1 MGRARA
7 TGWFGIVGLAIAM
20 AFGLSASVRAQTI
33 TGEPPVG
40 GRAGVHE
47 GVASCSGSSCHSRPA
62 ASGLTVRQNELI
74 TWQDPHS
81 EAGSHSRAWKVL
93 TTPRGEAISQRLGLG
108 QAERA
113 KECVACHADPV
124 APADRG
130 ARFQISD
137 GVGCEACHGGSGAW
151 IASHYAVGATHA
163 ANVTRGM
170 VALDDPKVR
179 AAKCLDCHFGSA
191 GQNQFVTHQ
200 LMAAG
205 HPQISFELD
214 LFSTLQK
221 HYDFDADYTARH
233 KQIPG
238 AVKTWAVGQAMAL
251 NRTLTLYGSRAG
263 TGAFP
268 EFVFFD
274 CQSCHRTMASNDP
287 KWRPVAEANP
297 ARPIPVGQPPFNDE
311 NMLMLS
317 AAAKVAAPGLAEK
330 FEAESRAFH
339 EALAKNGPQAAQKAQ
354 ALAATSHQ
362 MADAFA
368 ARGFSRAETVAILQA
383 VLSGEGAKRY
393 TDFSGATQ
401 AVMAAD
407 TLLNALV
414 ADGAVDRAT
423 AARLKPDLD
432 RAYAA
437 VRDPNAFHPAEAR
450 AALAQV
456 ADKVRGFK

>member
-1 MGRARA
+1 MGRGRA
-7 TGWFGIVGLAIAM
+7 TGWFGLGGLAVA
-20 AFGLSASVRAQTI
+20 ALLGLAATSHAQT
-33 TGEPPVG
+33 TPGEPPVG

-47 GVASCSGSSCHSRPA
+47 GVATCSGSSCHSRPA

-74 TWQDPHS
+74 TWQDPHT
-81 EAGSHSRAWKVL
+81 EAGAHSRAWRVL
-93 TTPRGEAISQRLGLG
+93 TTPRGEAIAQKAGFG
-108 QAERA
+108 PAEKA
-113 KECVACHADPV
+113 KECIACHADPV
-124 APADRG
+124 AAAERG

-163 ANVTRGM
+163 ANIAKGM

-179 AAKCLDCHFGSA
+179 AAKCLDCHFG
-191 GQNQFVTHQ
+191 GNGPNQFVTHQ
-200 LMAAG
+200 IMAAG

-214 LFSTLQK
+214 LFSSLQK
-221 HYDFDADYTARH
+221 HYDFDADYVSRH
-233 KQIPG
+233 KQIPPG
-238 AVKTWAVGQAMAL
+238 VKTWAVGQAMAL
-251 NRTLTLYGSRAG
+251 NRMLTLYGPKSTG
-263 TGAFP
+263 GAFP

-274 CQSCHRTMASNDP
+274 CQSCHRTMSSNDP
-287 KWRPVAEANP
+287 KWRPVSETNP

-311 NMLMLS
+311 NMIMLS
-317 AAAKVAAPGLAEK
+317 AAAKVAAPALDEK

-339 EALAKNGPQAAQKAQ
+339 EALAKNGAGAASRAL

-362 MADAFA
+362 LADAFA
-368 ARGFSRAETVAILQA
+368 AKSFSRAETLAILQA
-383 VLSGEGAKRY
+383 VLSGDNARRL

-414 ADGAVDRAT
+414 ADGAIERAT
-423 AARLKPDLD
+423 AARARPDLD

-437 VRDPNAFHPAEAR
+437 VRDPNTFRAAEAR

-456 ADKVRGFK
+456 AEKVRGAK